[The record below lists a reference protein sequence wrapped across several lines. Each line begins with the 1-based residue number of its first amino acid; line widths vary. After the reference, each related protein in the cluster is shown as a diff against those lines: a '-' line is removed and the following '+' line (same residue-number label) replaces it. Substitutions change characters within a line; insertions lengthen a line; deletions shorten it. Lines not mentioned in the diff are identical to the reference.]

1 MTDPA
6 PKADQT
12 ELPPDASASGPAPTQ
27 HRSAG
32 AADAKSPDKMT
43 EPRADSNSEPI
54 LDPVLEPILDGDSID
69 SAEPIEERVTTGPH
83 GETVTGRLSYENRIA
98 DVLRR
103 LIKVKSKADAVL
115 RLRSPNGTVDGSILI
130 TNRRFITGATC
141 EHGQLVGYAAVRKL
155 LMLTAGDYSWSLLK
169 VGDLCP
175 IERNLNINLKALIP
189 KLPFLPDTLSD
200 FFDEPSLL
208 DKIFHPKKWADLIDD
223 PSLLDWVFSPH
234 TPGPVEPEKTI
245 RDSMPQ
251 LSRTWTTLEPI
262 PLVKEERDQPIKVPR
277 HLREGVLRGESLAHT
292 VTRNFGTVGSVAYAN
307 ARRLQRKKTTFSA
320 SRASGPSLPLRAIL
334 GGLAVILLALIF
346 WVNKT
351 IHQDVVTKKKAV
363 IKSEKA
369 LTRHQKSH

>member
-1 MTDPA
+1 MTDPKREA
-6 PKADQT
+6 NQT
-12 ELPPDASASGPAPTQ
+12 ELEPDDLAP
-27 HRSAG
+27 G
-32 AADAKSPDKMT
+32 AKSMPDWTPEQAPAEMPEQT
-43 EPRADSNSEPI
+43 AHAN
-54 LDPVLEPILDGDSID
+54 LEPILDGNRVEP
-69 SAEPIEERVTTGPH
+69 AEPIEESVTTGPQ

-103 LIKVKSKADAVL
+103 LIKVKSKADAIL

-141 EHGQLVGYAAVRKL
+141 EHGQVVGYAAVRKL

-189 KLPFLPDTLSD
+189 KLPFLPETLSD

-208 DKIFHPKKWADLIDD
+208 DKIFHPKRWADLRDD

-234 TPGPVEPEKTI
+234 TPGPAEPEKTI
-245 RDSMPQ
+245 RESMPQ

-307 ARRLQRKKTTFSA
+307 ARRLQRKKTTFNA
-320 SRASGPSLPLRAIL
+320 SRASGPFLPLPTLFIGL
-334 GGLAVILLALIF
+334 GVILLASIF
-346 WVNKT
+346 WVST
-351 IHQDVVTKKKAV
+351 TSHHADVATKKKAV
-363 IKSEKA
+363 AKNERP